1 MNEVLKQRLVGAL
14 ILLALGVIFWPIIF
28 VQPDTEEIARQG
40 GIPPQPDVP
49 TSPLEPPDSSDLRAS
64 EPIQI
69 HAGEV
74 ASEQAPMSTAA
85 PGAAPDSTPRMSE
98 NVRSEPPEELVLDAD
113 GVPVAWILQVA
124 SVSDAD
130 KAEAL
135 RQRLLALE
143 QKAYVQ
149 KISSDGRTYYRV
161 YIGPKFEQA
170 RLEQLRPEIDAE
182 FGVSSILRR
191 YVP

>member
-1 MNEVLKQRLVGAL
+1 MNEVVKQRLVGAL

-28 VQPDTEEIARQG
+28 VQPGSEQLAREG
-40 GIPPQPDVP
+40 GVPPRPEVSTQ
-49 TSPLEPPDSSDLRAS
+49 PLEPPDSSGLRSS
-64 EPIQI
+64 ETIQI
-69 HAGEV
+69 E
-74 ASEQAPMSTAA
+74 AA
-85 PGAAPDSTPRMSE
+85 EADVEDVPGAAQQPAADLADAAAVSE
-98 NVRSEPPEELVLDAD
+98 RARSEPPQELVLDAD

-149 KISSDGRTYYRV
+149 KISSDGRTYHRV

-170 RLEQLRPEIDAE
+170 KLEALQPQIDAE
-182 FGVSSILRR
+182 FGVTSMLRR

>member
-1 MNEVLKQRLVGAL
+1 M
-14 ILLALGVIFWPIIF
+14 
-28 VQPDTEEIARQG
+28 
-40 GIPPQPDVP
+40 
-49 TSPLEPPDSSDLRAS
+49 
-64 EPIQI
+64 
-69 HAGEV
+69 
-74 ASEQAPMSTAA
+74 
-85 PGAAPDSTPRMSE
+85 
-98 NVRSEPPEELVLDAD
+98 
-113 GVPVAWILQVA
+113 
-124 SVSDAD
+124 SDAD